1 MLSCRTLITA
11 GCSVNQHN
19 MHGQTPINMAANA
32 DHQQIVL
39 QLMQSQHTLQNDM
52 YFKEIKTCKNHHTS
66 SFLNMVGTKHCKL
79 SDFGINQYL
88 TSGWN
93 SNYYYSGKRK
103 CDIE

>member
-19 MHGQTPINMAANA
+19 MYGQTPIDMAANA

-39 QLMQSQHTLQNDM
+39 QLMQSQHASQNDM

-66 SFLNMVGTKHCKL
+66 SFLDIVGTKHCKL
-79 SDFGINQYL
+79 SDFGMNQYL

-93 SNYYYSGKRK
+93 SNY
-103 CDIE
+103 